1 MTINEDD
8 YLTVDIVKRQ
18 EIAQQ
23 TVASISVLTS
33 GTLIFLLIYKYN
45 VLVKGKNLTN
55 FVLLIAISDAMYSFM
70 YMFGYP
76 YSTLCSLQAII
87 SLFFERLS
95 WTYTTMLVFECFNY
109 IVYKRS
115 FFSLK
120 IAHALIWSINLLLE
134 VLPLTTSTYYG
145 EYDQGSVKC
154 GYSQGNGTQDA
165 LDGWNFVQLLVQ
177 VVNFILTV
185 FFTILIVWY
194 CTRYK
199 LPMTENLLQNVVNDA
214 WKTVILYPIVE
225 FVSWSP
231 SQINNFYI
239 NVYKSK
245 YGISP
250 ANSHYITNIT
260 HVISPIYGII
270 LPIVFFWKNKDA
282 RLELYNLLFTRDDD
296 DYDESPRRTDV
307 SKTTENNLDAL

>member
-1 MTINEDD
+1 MNAINEDD

-33 GTLIFLLIYKYN
+33 STLIFLLIYKYN

-76 YSTLCSLQAII
+76 YSTLCSVQGII

-120 IAHALIWSINLLLE
+120 AAHALIWSINLLLE
-134 VLPLTTSTYYG
+134 VLPLTTYTFYG
-145 EYDQGSVKC
+145 DHDQGSVKC
-154 GYSQGNGTQDA
+154 GYSQGNGSQEA

-177 VVNFILTV
+177 IVNIIVTV
-185 FFTILIVWY
+185 FFTILIIWY
-194 CTRYK
+194 CTRCK
-199 LPMTENLLQNVVNDA
+199 LPMNENLLQNVVNDA
-214 WKTVILYPIVE
+214 WKTVVLYPIVE
-225 FVSWSP
+225 LVSWSP

-239 NVYKSK
+239 YVYKSK

-250 ANSHYITNIT
+250 ANSHYVTNIT
-260 HVISPIYGII
+260 HVISPLYGII
-270 LPIVFFWKNKDA
+270 LPIVFFWKNEDA

-296 DYDESPRRTDV
+296 YDESPRRTEL
-307 SKTTENNLDAL
+307 SKTTENNLESL